1 MNRALTGQ
9 ECMWKAIMC
18 DSVCVCTD
26 IINDDLVNS
35 LRIHAIIIT
44 LCSGYM
50 QANATTARIF
60 IILLA
65 MLLQL
70 SFLINII

>member
-1 MNRALTGQ
+1 
-9 ECMWKAIMC
+9 MWKAIVC

-26 IINDDLVNS
+26 IINDDLVSS
-35 LRIHAIIIT
+35 LLIHAIIIA
-44 LCSGYM
+44 LCSGYVL
-50 QANATTARIF
+50 ANVTIARIL

-70 SFLINII
+70 SFLINIF